1 MLLNKF
7 LNNYCAFVFGVILAL
22 SVSNVDAYPDM
33 KEKDTQEV
41 SSELDENS
49 KDEKT
54 DPKNLKEC
62 KMQAKSKKDAKDCE
76 KKFMKTIDEF
86 IDEEELSSIDG
97 YMKIFTNEDNSE
109 YFLRLDAEDLN
120 SQFLYF
126 SYIMNAPQGSPL
138 TGGLPS
144 DGRVLEFRN
153 FKKDSI
159 GLYQIN
165 TNYINGDETNNISK
179 STITNIT
186 EAFVEVFKPSAK
198 TDESVLINV
207 NGILLSEKFCKI

>member
-1 MLLNKF
+1 
-7 LNNYCAFVFGVILAL
+7 
-22 SVSNVDAYPDM
+22 
-33 KEKDTQEV
+33 
-41 SSELDENS
+41 
-49 KDEKT
+49 
-54 DPKNLKEC
+54 
-62 KMQAKSKKDAKDCE
+62 
-76 KKFMKTIDEF
+76 
-86 IDEEELSSIDG
+86 
-97 YMKIFTNEDNSE
+97 
-109 YFLRLDAEDLN
+109 
-120 SQFLYF
+120 
-126 SYIMNAPQGSPL
+126 MNAPQGSPL

-207 NGILLSEKFCKI
+207 NSILLSEKLDSLSYVPGEYRERIAVNYGRPNESKTFVKNVFNNETNTAFEVTFAYENQAPNPRAYRVSAVTDPRYLSLIHI

>member
-1 MLLNKF
+1 MVFKKIS
-7 LNNYCAFVFGVILAL
+7 LNNIAFIFIITFIF
-22 SVSNVDAYPDM
+22 SINKVDAYPDM
-33 KEKDTQEV
+33 TKKDDQETSTE
-41 SSELDENS
+41 SSKKSE
-49 KDEKT
+49 DEKT

-62 KMQAKSKKDAKDCE
+62 KMQAKSKKDSKECE
-76 KKFMKTIDEF
+76 KKFLKSIEEF
-86 IDEEELSSIDG
+86 IVEEGLTSIDG
-97 YMKIFTNEDNSE
+97 YMKIFTNEDTSE
-109 YFLRLDAEDLN
+109 YFLKLDAEDLD

-144 DGRVLEFRN
+144 DGRVFEFRS

-198 TDESVLINV
+198 TDESVLINL
-207 NGILLSEKFCKI
+207 NGMTMLQL